1 MLGRNGIQ
9 IGGAPPL
16 MNVCVPR
23 ALEQTVTSAL
33 DSGWKHAS
41 MAHRS
46 EVMHLQDVHSCADT
60 HHADA
65 QLPLRH

>member
-16 MNVCVPR
+16 MNVCVPH
-23 ALEQTVTSAL
+23 ALEQVVTSAL
-33 DSGWKHAS
+33 DSGWMHAS

-46 EVMHLQDVHSCADT
+46 EVIRLQDAHICADT

-65 QLPLRH
+65 QLPVHH